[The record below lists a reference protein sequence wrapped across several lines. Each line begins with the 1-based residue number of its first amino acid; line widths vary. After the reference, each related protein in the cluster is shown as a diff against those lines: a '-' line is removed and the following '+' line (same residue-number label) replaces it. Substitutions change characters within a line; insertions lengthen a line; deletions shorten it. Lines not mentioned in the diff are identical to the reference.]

1 MTHHLKHTGYGI
13 LLKKWLLLVILSFLY
28 ANGKLSAQ
36 SQEDRASGLS
46 ITHQGKKK
54 IKIDLENDKVIYNLL
69 VIISDSTG
77 RTIFLD
83 NQYRFKGNYSNTIDL
98 ETEKKGNYFLKII
111 KDEKRIEKN
120 LRIE

>member
-1 MTHHLKHTGYGI
+1 MTHHPDHI
-13 LLKKWLLLVILSFLY
+13 RMDSLLKKWPFLVILFFIWTSGSLQ
-28 ANGKLSAQ
+28 AQ
-36 SQEDRASGLS
+36 SQNDRANGLS
-46 ITHQGKKK
+46 ITRQGKKK

-98 ETEKKGNYFLKII
+98 ETEKKGNYSLKII